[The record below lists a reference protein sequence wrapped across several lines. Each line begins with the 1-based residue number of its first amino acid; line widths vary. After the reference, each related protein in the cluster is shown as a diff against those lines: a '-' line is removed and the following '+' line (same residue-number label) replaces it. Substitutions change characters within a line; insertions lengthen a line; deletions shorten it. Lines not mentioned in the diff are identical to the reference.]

1 MIFQL
6 KWTICTTYRLLT
18 LSHTRRPNNRNW
30 TRSTSNPFHQFSLLQ
45 RKRKSKDKGLPG
57 KRTQGPNTTNR
68 KKHVKDLMYDSN
80 NSRKM
85 GVFDP
90 FWIKGAK
97 NFAPLYPRDER
108 RLHQWWWYP
117 RSPWMG
123 LQQLCKA
130 LHKQRTHTASK
141 DESQR
146 RGKKGSN
153 SMSHTPHTT
162 CHFSPAGLEYAMNLR
177 YLESTLPPP
186 FLPDTTPLLSTIQT
200 KPRIKKLSPPK
211 GM

>member
-130 LHKQRTHTASK
+130 LHKQRTHTQPQKMNIREGEKK
-141 DESQR
+141 DPSPYLTHPTQLV
-146 RGKKGSN
+146 
-153 SMSHTPHTT
+153 
-162 CHFSPAGLEYAMNLR
+162 HFPLGLCGR
-177 YLESTLPPP
+177 YLAALYPPQTTLY
-186 FLPDTTPLLSTIQT
+186 FYLLKYAIHTW
-200 KPRIKKLSPPK
+200 
-211 GM
+211 